1 MSNPLSASDL
11 ESLRAALLRADKQ
24 TQAFLGPL
32 LPLRAVQHVLLTF
45 LRDRSRSFEEWI
57 WDPSVRQLLN
67 QLREQN
73 PEAHNQSQDV
83 DLWFQRAAQDQ
94 WVYQYNRSDDVPS
107 DQFVQQ
113 ADTAQND
120 GKLKFKKGDFYAAS
134 NAFKKSIEC
143 LEKHFENEYYGETVE
158 VHEWDEPMQE
168 RYVTL
173 CCNIAVCGI
182 KMKELPLIKEYAQK
196 ALAVDASARKALYAM
211 AKLHL
216 MEHLYEDAY
225 IVIDKALGDHPDN
238 QELLK
243 LRREVDQA
251 REKEADLQVEV
262 AAAAKKKLAEE
273 KLMQE
278 EQAEKQK
285 QWAEKRVTAQD
296 FVPLPTLEQ
305 DAFTAARLH
314 TYFHRIKHVLR
325 VEINQLS
332 NPDKGEPPLFEC
344 TVSDGTTGVVLAAN
358 VQASSKKTVKNEAC
372 KVATQRLWD
381 MKTEAGELLE
391 EDQEYLKIFEQA
403 KQEGRTVT
411 PTAET
416 GPAPQQPEAGQQT
429 TSGPVKLSV
438 SERQMEVVMLLNQLH
453 MQKRLH
459 VQIDIEDV
467 SPTSKDTTEFQCTVL
482 INGEQMGCARAI
494 SKKKARIQAAKQ
506 AFDMALEKNVVFF
519 WTPREGDE
527 YDDDVEAAK

>member
-1 MSNPLSASDL
+1 MSAPLSASDM
-11 ESLRAALLRADKQ
+11 ESLRAALLRVDKQ

-32 LPLRAVQHVLLTF
+32 LPLKAVQHVLLTF
-45 LRDRSRSFEEWI
+45 LRDRSRSFEEWV

-94 WVYQYNRSDDVPS
+94 WTYQYNRSDDVPS
-107 DQFVQQ
+107 DQFAQQ
-113 ADTAQND
+113 ADAAQND
-120 GKLKFKKGDFYAAS
+120 GKVKFKKRDFYAAS

-143 LEKHFENEYYGETVE
+143 LEKYFEKEYYGETVE

-182 KMKELPLIKEYAQK
+182 KMKELSLIKEYAQK
-196 ALAVDASARKALYAM
+196 ALAVNASARKALYAM

-216 MEHLYEDAY
+216 MEHLYEDAF
-225 IVIDKALGDHPDN
+225 IVIDKALRYHPDN
-238 QELLK
+238 QDLLK

-251 REKEADLQVEV
+251 REKESEEQAEV
-262 AAAAKKKLAEE
+262 ALAAKEKLAEE

-305 DAFTAARLH
+305 DAFTTARLH

-325 VEINQLS
+325 VDINQLS

-358 VQASSKKTVKNEAC
+358 VQASSKKIVKNEAC

-391 EDQEYLKIFEQA
+391 EDQEYLKTFEQA
-403 KQEGRTVT
+403 KREGKTIASAAESNPMVQQSDAGKQT
-411 PTAET
+411 P
-416 GPAPQQPEAGQQT
+416 
-429 TSGPVKLSV
+429 SGPLKLSV
-438 SERQMEVVMLLNQLH
+438 FERQMDVVMLLNQLH
-453 MQKRLH
+453 VQKRLH
-459 VQIDIEDV
+459 VQFDIEDV
-467 SPTSKDTTEFQCTVL
+467 SPKDTTEFQCTVL

-494 SKKKARIQAAKQ
+494 SKKKARAQASKQ
-506 AFDMALEKNVVFF
+506 ALDTALEKNLVFY

-527 YDDDVEAAK
+527 YDDDVEASK